1 MSGAKKGQLQAQM
14 TADAVWQVEVSTDD
28 IGGTAPLDVT
38 TSGGTYYITELMAAL
53 ESVLDAIDPA
63 VGWTVT
69 GSFGESGTGLVTIG
83 CDDTNWSILWVDA
96 NLRDAL
102 GFAGASVAAASGSV
116 AGTKQA
122 KGLWMPTC
130 PKLTKH
136 GDGDAGDPMTDLL
149 YTYAPTGEV
158 MTIGGSASKTILPVS
173 WSHVDRAKVRT
184 AAETTGNASW
194 QTFWSDCH
202 LGGLAYCDVGAPV
215 RLIWDADVPGTY
227 GTYKIVDKPNADE
240 VTVVDRWN
248 GLYRVELNLIKVP

>member
-1 MSGAKKGQLQAQM
+1 MSGAKKGQLQAQL
-14 TADAVWQVEVSTDD
+14 TADDAWTITVTCATYGPAAVD
-28 IGGTAPLDVT
+28 IT
-38 TSGGTYYITELMAAL
+38 TSGGTYYLPELLTSMEAAL
-53 ESVLDAIDPA
+53 DALDVSVD
-63 VGWTVT
+63 WTI
-69 GSFGESGTGLVTIG
+69 SASLGESGTGLVTID
-83 CDDTNWSILWVDA
+83 CDDPAWSLSWNSTNA
-96 NLRDAL
+96 RDAL
-102 GFAGASVAAASGSV
+102 GFTGNISAVSAPQT
-116 AGTKQA
+116 GTLQA

-130 PKLTKH
+130 PKVTKH

-158 MTIGGSASKTILPVS
+158 MTIGGSASKTVLAVA

-184 AAETTGNASW
+184 TAESVTNESW

-248 GLYRVELNLIKVP
+248 GLYRVELQLVKVP